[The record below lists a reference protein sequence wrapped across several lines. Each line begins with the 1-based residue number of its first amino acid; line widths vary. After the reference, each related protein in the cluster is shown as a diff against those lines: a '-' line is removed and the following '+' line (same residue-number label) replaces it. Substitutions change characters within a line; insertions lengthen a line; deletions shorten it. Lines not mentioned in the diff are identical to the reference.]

1 MGGIADRWGVS
12 ESFLI
17 LGTLMLLLRAPLAL
31 IIRGTGQFRS
41 ASERAVDGA
50 TD

>member
-17 LGTLMLLLRAPLAL
+17 LGTLMLLRAPLAL
-31 IIRGTGQFRS
+31 IIRRTGQFRS